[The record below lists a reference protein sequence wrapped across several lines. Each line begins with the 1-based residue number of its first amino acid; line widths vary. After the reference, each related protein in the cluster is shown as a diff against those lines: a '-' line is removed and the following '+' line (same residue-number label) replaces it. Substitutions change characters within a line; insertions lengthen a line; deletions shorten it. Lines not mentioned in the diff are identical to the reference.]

1 MGSNPSAPT
10 RKLKNSER
18 CEIVKST
25 IEKISATRVKLSI
38 DVPFTDLQPH
48 INDAYKS
55 ISERVNIPGF
65 RKGKVPAAMIDQRFG
80 RGAVLDEAINNAL
93 PSLYSQAAKENN
105 VFVIGR
111 PTVDIKELKDK
122 ENLSFTV
129 EVDVRPELKLPN
141 FSKIEIEVDNAVVS
155 DKDIEE
161 QIEALRIRFGTL
173 STVEKT
179 VEKGDFVTID
189 LKASQNGKELEGGSA
204 NDISYEVG
212 TNRMVDGLDDAL
224 VGLKAG
230 ESKDFKTTLVG
241 MKEGDQGNVSVSVK
255 AVKKRDLPPIDDA
268 FAKLASEFETLDEL
282 KKDIT
287 TRLQKLKE
295 MEQGAQARDLL
306 VEKLLKEI
314 DIPMPG
320 QLIEAEIK
328 EHLEKENRLD
338 DDKHRAEVKD
348 EITKSISRDFLL
360 DSIVQAESVSVN
372 ENELTEYLVRASQRY
387 GMSPDQF
394 IKEVTNAGQVTT
406 MVAEVARAKALA
418 QILSRISVKDKSGK
432 KIDLEH
438 LKPKPATETVKAE

>member
-1 MGSNPSAPT
+1 M
-10 RKLKNSER
+10 
-18 CEIVKST
+18 
-25 IEKISATRVKLSI
+25 
-38 DVPFTDLQPH
+38 
-48 INDAYKS
+48 
-55 ISERVNIPGF
+55 
-65 RKGKVPAAMIDQRFG
+65 
-80 RGAVLDEAINNAL
+80 

-241 MKEGDQGNVSVSVK
+241 MKEGDQGDVSVSVK
-255 AVKKRDLPPIDDA
+255 AVKKRDLPPVDDA

-314 DIPMPG
+314 DIPMPE
-320 QLIEAEIK
+320 QLIETEIK

-372 ENELTEYLVRASQRY
+372 ENELTEYLVRASQDR
-387 GMSPDQF
+387 
-394 IKEVTNAGQVTT
+394 
-406 MVAEVARAKALA
+406 
-418 QILSRISVKDKSGK
+418 KSTR
-432 KIDLEH
+432 LNSSH
-438 LKPKPATETVKAE
+438 